1 MMLDNSGTTSVVVA
15 VDGSASAV
23 DAALWAVDEALDR
36 DIPLRLVYVIE
47 PPTAETADSQD
58 LARHLATAEV
68 AVRYVATAVESS
80 EAPVKIEVEILQGP
94 TVPTLLEASRSAAM
108 LCVGA
113 RGIKHATH
121 GRIGS
126 TAAALAAAARCP
138 VAIVRAHRPHDLRD
152 RAVVIEIDDNAAG
165 SSVLHRGL
173 AAARRRH
180 APVRVLTPT
189 RMGGDLQAAWD
200 RRLAEWRRS
209 YPDLDITTVSMRGDI
224 LDYLADH
231 AETIQLVVTGRER
244 PGGIAQLVNAPGNT
258 ALRDTDC
265 SILVCEPH
273 NAL

>member
-1 MMLDNSGTTSVVVA
+1 MLDSAVTTSVVVA
-15 VDGSASAV
+15 IDGSASAV

-36 DIPLRLVYVIE
+36 DVPLRFVYVIE
-47 PPTAETADSQD
+47 PARPDVADSQEI
-58 LARHLATAEV
+58 ARRLATAEV
-68 AVRYVATAVESS
+68 AVRYAVTAVEST
-80 EAPVKIEVEILQGP
+80 ETPVKMEVEILQGAV
-94 TVPTLLEASRSAAM
+94 VPTLLEASRSAAL

-113 RGIKHATH
+113 RGLRHATE

-126 TAAALAAAARCP
+126 TAATLAASAHCP
-138 VAIVRAHRPHDLRD
+138 VAVVRAHRPHRPGE

-165 SSVLHRGL
+165 STVLQRGL

-189 RMGGDLQAAWD
+189 RMHGDIQDPWE

-209 YPDLDITTVSMRGDI
+209 YPDLDITTVNMRGDI
-224 LDYLADH
+224 LDYLAGH
-231 AETIQLVVTGRER
+231 AGSIQLVVTSRQR
-244 PGGIAQLVNAPGNT
+244 PGGVTPLVNAPGNT

>member
-1 MMLDNSGTTSVVVA
+1 MLSSNPSPSVVVA
-15 VDGSASAV
+15 IDGSPAAV
-23 DAALWAVDEALDR
+23 DAALWAVEEALDR
-36 DIPLRLVYVIE
+36 DIPLRFVYVIE
-47 PPTAETADSQD
+47 PVPPAVTDAQEG
-58 LARHLATAEV
+58 ARRLATAEV
-68 AVRYVATAVESS
+68 AVRYAVTAVESTES
-80 EAPVKIEVEILQGP
+80 PVKIEVEILQGP
-94 TVPTLLEASRSAAM
+94 VVHTLLEASRSAAM

-113 RGIKHATH
+113 RGIKHATQ

-126 TAAALAAAARCP
+126 TAAALSSAARCP

-165 SSVLHRGL
+165 SAVLQRGL

-180 APVRVLTPT
+180 APARVLTPT
-189 RMGGDLQAAWD
+189 HMYGDAQTPWE

-209 YPDLDITTVSMRGDI
+209 YPDLDITTVSLREDI

-231 AETIQLVVTGRER
+231 ADRIQLVVTSRER
-244 PGGIAQLVNAPGNT
+244 PGGIAPLVNAPGNT